1 MKDMTEKINNFV
13 YYQEGLGEIQVRD
26 VRNNIVHSECKKG
39 RLKHSSY
46 VFTFGSGVRGKPER
60 LSEHMYGYIY
70 ITVFRQSGK
79 AYIGK
84 HKGKPDINYKG
95 SGKLLKKALD
105 KYGFDNAETYI
116 IDAVYYNSIYGDH
129 IEQEDESTF
138 ERRLSELESKWLK
151 HKLGVNIE
159 SSSIQEFYNLE
170 TAFTKVN
177 MNKQIKNYYN
187 KLQDLV
193 DKKVVKEDFIV
204 AYKKLNLI
212 FNKKE
217 LLSILLD
224 YDSLPKI
231 IKSIID
237 FDVSLSHEERILLLS
252 EYSKDIPC
260 LFDTMYNTFFTEINL
275 LSEEMQYEFIED
287 NRYEPFQPFI
297 TKYFVYIYK
306 IQKGVINNIEEVK
319 EFCES
324 SPDWAHKL
332 LNM

>member
-1 MKDMTEKINNFV
+1 MAEKINNFV
-13 YYQEGLGEIQVRD
+13 YQEGLGEIQVRD
-26 VRNNIVHSECKKG
+26 VRNNIVQSECRKG
-39 RLKHSSY
+39 RLKHYSY
-46 VFTFGSGVRGKPER
+46 VFTFGHSVRGQSEK

-70 ITVFRQSGK
+70 ITVFKQSGR

-84 HKGKPDINYKG
+84 HKGKPDSKYKG

-105 KYGFDNAETYI
+105 KYGFDNADTYI
-116 IDAVYYNSIYGDH
+116 IDAVYYDSIHGDH
-129 IEQEDESTF
+129 IETKDESIY

-177 MNKQIKNYYN
+177 MNKQIKSYYS

-224 YDSLPKI
+224 YDSLPKT

-275 LSEEMQYEFIED
+275 LSEEMQYEFIEG
-287 NRYEPFQPFI
+287 NRYEPFQAFI

-319 EFCES
+319 AFCDN